1 MFESQESSQE
11 SNFFKEQGF
20 EIIYCIGEPLN
31 VREEGESAVL
41 DYLISQFDGID
52 LDYSKLIVA
61 YEPVWAIGTGRS
73 ASIEEITN
81 IHNRLKERID
91 RPILYGGSVKP
102 SNIADIASIP
112 SVDGVGWSASLKL
125 IAFRYSS
132 SLNSITI
139 YIINTILC

>member
-1 MFESQESSQE
+1 M
-11 SNFFKEQGF
+11 
-20 EIIYCIGEPLN
+20 
-31 VREEGESAVL
+31 REEGKSPVL
-41 DYLISQFDGID
+41 DPSNIPILMVFD

-112 SVDGVGWSASLKL
+112 SVDGVLVGSASLKVDSFL
-125 IAFRYSS
+125 D
-132 SLNSITI
+132 
-139 YIINTILC
+139 ILLH

>member
-1 MFESQESSQE
+1 
-11 SNFFKEQGF
+11 
-20 EIIYCIGEPLN
+20 
-31 VREEGESAVL
+31 
-41 DYLISQFDGID
+41 
-52 LDYSKLIVA
+52 VA

-112 SVDGVGWSASLKL
+112 SVDGFWLVVHLLKL

-132 SLNSITI
+132 SLNSYYNLYYK
-139 YIINTILC
+139 YILLLDKYKNCKILVNLN

>member
-1 MFESQESSQE
+1 
-11 SNFFKEQGF
+11 
-20 EIIYCIGEPLN
+20 

-41 DYLISQFDGID
+41 DHLISQFDGID

-112 SVDGVGWSASLKL
+112 SVDGFWLVVHLLKL
-125 IAFRYSS
+125 IAF
-132 SLNSITI
+132 
-139 YIINTILC
+139 